1 MQNYRRFFPIVKHKV
16 YLNHAATSP
25 VSTKV
30 KEALDEHYSTRMN
43 REPGNWEHSMEVA
56 SELRTMF
63 ARMINAESGDR
74 IAFTRNTTQGLNI
87 IASGLK
93 WKEGDEILIPEKEFP
108 ANVFP
113 FKNLEKRGVKIKF
126 MPTPGGGLD
135 PATLKS
141 NITEKTRLLTLSF
154 VEFLSGYKHDMETIG
169 RICRDEEI
177 IFIVDSI
184 QGLGAIPLDVK
195 KFHIDGLANGGHKWL
210 MAPPGTGFLYITR
223 ELQDRINQVHMG
235 WTGLENFEDFLD
247 YDRKPVKTAAR
258 YELGSL
264 NFAGIT
270 GAHASLS
277 LLIKAGIEDIYQHL
291 IDLTNYA
298 IRELKSLGFN
308 IFTNENLKYRSG
320 IITFYPDQGAPELFE
335 LLQDHNIVCSLRS
348 NMIRIA
354 PHFYNN
360 QDDIKRLL
368 EVCKR
373 F

>member
-1 MQNYRRFFPIVKHKV
+1 
-16 YLNHAATSP
+16 
-25 VSTKV
+25 
-30 KEALDEHYSTRMN
+30 
-43 REPGNWEHSMEVA
+43 
-56 SELRTMF
+56 
-63 ARMINAESGDR
+63 
-74 IAFTRNTTQGLNI
+74 
-87 IASGLK
+87 
-93 WKEGDEILIPEKEFP
+93 
-108 ANVFP
+108 
-113 FKNLEKRGVKIKF
+113 
-126 MPTPGGGLD
+126 
-135 PATLKS
+135 
-141 NITEKTRLLTLSF
+141 
-154 VEFLSGYKHDMETIG
+154 
-169 RICRDEEI
+169 
-177 IFIVDSI
+177 
-184 QGLGAIPLDVK
+184 
-195 KFHIDGLANGGHKWL
+195 
-210 MAPPGTGFLYITR
+210 
-223 ELQDRINQVHMG
+223 MG

-291 IDLTNYA
+291 IDLTTYA

-308 IFTNENLKYRSG
+308 IYTNKKLKYRSG